1 MMPMLQRLLHRLF
14 RKSKTGQ
21 NPTGPAAA
29 PEVVRLGEYS
39 LAKVNM
45 EHWEPEDQHA
55 LRSAATA
62 LSNLRWYAG
71 HVEHGYA
78 LRVVA
83 TSARCPRCQA
93 ETRQYY
99 ANFIYA
105 TQGAARVMFAPAG
118 YFCLHCPTVV
128 VDEEMIRS
136 GITGPFT
143 FQGVLGIAHDESHAP
158 DVFRTWNGQEAV
170 YLLDEDQ
177 TPQGLATLSPSQPS
191 CRPKKRERSSGRHRM
206 AKASRRHNQRKR

>member
-1 MMPMLQRLLHRLF
+1 MVPMMKRLLNLIF
-14 RKSKTGQ
+14 RKSRTGQ
-21 NPTGPAAA
+21 NLTRHHAA
-29 PEVVRLGEYS
+29 PDVVRLGEHT
-39 LAKVNM
+39 LAKVHM
-45 EHWEPEDQHA
+45 EHWDPEDQRA
-55 LRSAATA
+55 FRSAATA
-62 LSNLRWYAG
+62 LSNLTCYAG

-105 TQGAARVMFAPAG
+105 TQVAPRVMFAPAG
-118 YFCLHCPTVV
+118 YFCPHCPTVV

-136 GITGPFT
+136 GVTGPFT
-143 FQGVLGIAHDESHAP
+143 FHGVLGIEHDESQAP
-158 DVFRTWNGQEAV
+158 DFFRTWNGQDAV

-177 TPQGLATLSPSQPS
+177 TPQGIATMRPSQPPRLS
-191 CRPKKRERSSGRHRM
+191 KKRYRSSGRDRM
-206 AKASRRHNQRKR
+206 AKASRRRNQRKR

>member
-1 MMPMLQRLLHRLF
+1 MGRMMKQLLNLIF

-21 NPTGPAAA
+21 NPTRHPTV
-29 PEVVRLGEYS
+29 PEVVRRGEHS

-45 EHWEPEDQHA
+45 EHWDPEDQRA

-62 LSNLRWYAG
+62 LSNLRCYAG

-78 LRVVA
+78 LRAVA
-83 TSARCPRCQA
+83 TSARCPRCNA

-105 TQGAARVMFAPAG
+105 TQVAPRVMFAPAG
-118 YFCLHCPTVV
+118 SFCLHCPTVI
-128 VDEEMIRS
+128 VDEEMIQS

-143 FQGVLGIAHDESHAP
+143 FQGVLGIEHDESQVP
-158 DVFRTWNGQEAV
+158 DFFRTWNGQDAV

-177 TPQGLATLSPSQPS
+177 TPQGIATMRPSPQS
-191 CRPKKRERSSGRHRM
+191 RRTKKRDKRSGRHRL
-206 AKASRRHNQRKR
+206 AKASRRRHQR

>member
-1 MMPMLQRLLHRLF
+1 MVHMMKRLLNLIF
-14 RKSKTGQ
+14 RKSRTGQ
-21 NPTGPAAA
+21 NPTRHHAA
-29 PEVVRLGEYS
+29 PEVVRLGEHA

-45 EHWEPEDQHA
+45 EHWDPEDQRA

-62 LSNLRWYAG
+62 LSHIVCYAG

-78 LRVVA
+78 LSGVA
-83 TSARCPRCQA
+83 TSARCPRCTA

-105 TQGAARVMFAPAG
+105 TQVAPRVMFAPAG

-128 VDEEMIRS
+128 IDEEMMRS

-143 FQGVLGIAHDESHAP
+143 FQGVLGIEHTESQAP
-158 DVFRTWNGQEAV
+158 DFFRTWNGQDAV

-177 TPQGLATLSPSQPS
+177 TPQGIATMRPSPQP
-191 CRPKKRERSSGRHRM
+191 RLTKKRYKSSGRHRM
-206 AKASRRHNQRKR
+206 AKASRRRNQRKR